1 MKLEV
6 IKKDMLMKKL
16 LIIFTLLLVMTTLY
30 GQGRGMNAISTAG
43 STIEAKGLV
52 VSWTIG
58 EDLID
63 FTVMEAAMRKPP
75 GNNPNA
81 MEMLDGTL
89 LKVYP
94 TLTTGLVTIEIRAAE
109 QAELKIELLD
119 LKGSLLKVIDAGA
132 DKLEIDLSDFVQGGY
147 VLRISNRMLSD
158 QVNVKIIKV

>member
-1 MKLEV
+1 
-6 IKKDMLMKKL
+6 MKKL
-16 LIIFTLLLVMTTLY
+16 LSFFTLLLIMTTLY

-43 STIEAKGLV
+43 STIETRGLV

-63 FTVMEAAMRKPP
+63 FTMMVEVMRQPP

-94 TLTTGLVTIEIRAAE
+94 TLT
-109 QAELKIELLD
+109 
-119 LKGSLLKVIDAGA
+119 
-132 DKLEIDLSDFVQGGY
+132 
-147 VLRISNRMLSD
+147 
-158 QVNVKIIKV
+158 

>member
-1 MKLEV
+1 
-6 IKKDMLMKKL
+6 MLMKQL
-16 LIIFTLLLVMTTLY
+16 LSICTLLLVMIPLN

-43 STIEAKGLV
+43 STIETKGLV

-63 FTVMEAAMRKPP
+63 FTVMEAAMRQPP

-89 LKVYP
+89 LKVFP
-94 TLTTGLVTIEIRAAE
+94 TLTTGLVTVEIRAAE

-119 LKGSLLKVIDAGA
+119 LKGSQLKIIKVDA
-132 DKLEIDLSDFVQGGY
+132 DKLEIDLSDYVQGGY
-147 VLRISNRMLSD
+147 ILRISNRMPSD
-158 QVNVKIIKV
+158 QVNVKITKV

>member
-1 MKLEV
+1 
-6 IKKDMLMKKL
+6 
-16 LIIFTLLLVMTTLY
+16 MTTIN

-43 STIEAKGLV
+43 STIETKGLV

-63 FTVMEAAMRKPP
+63 FTLLDAAMRQPP

-94 TLTTGLVTIEIRAAE
+94 TLTTGLVTVEIRAAE

-119 LKGSLLKVIDAGA
+119 LKGSLLKVIKIDA
-132 DKLEIDLSDFVQGGY
+132 DKLEIDLSDCVQGGY
-147 VLRISNRMLSD
+147 ILRISNRMPTD
-158 QVNVKIIKV
+158 QKNVKITKV

>member
-1 MKLEV
+1 MKHLYFTIV
-6 IKKDMLMKKL
+6 L
-16 LIIFTLLLVMTTLY
+16 LASVTAIC
-30 GQGRGMNAISTAG
+30 GQGRGMNAISAAG
-43 STIEAKGLV
+43 STIETKGLV

-75 GNNPNA
+75 GNNPNT

-94 TLTTGLVTIEIRAAE
+94 TLTTGQVTVEIRAAE

-119 LKGSLLKVIDAGA
+119 LKGSLLKLINTDT
-132 DKLEIDLSDFVQGGY
+132 DKLQIDLSDYVQGEY
-147 VLRISNRMLSD
+147 YLRVTNRMPTD

>member
-1 MKLEV
+1 
-6 IKKDMLMKKL
+6 MLMKQL
-16 LIIFTLLLVMTTLY
+16 LSIFTLLLVMISLN

-43 STIEAKGLV
+43 STIETKGLV

-94 TLTTGLVTIEIRAAE
+94 TLTTGLVTVEIRAAE

-119 LKGSLLKVIDAGA
+119 LKGSLLKVIEVDT
-132 DKLEIDLSDFVQGGY
+132 DKLEIDLSNYFQGGY
-147 VLRISNRMLSD
+147 ILRISNRTPSD
-158 QVNVKIIKV
+158 QVNVKITKV